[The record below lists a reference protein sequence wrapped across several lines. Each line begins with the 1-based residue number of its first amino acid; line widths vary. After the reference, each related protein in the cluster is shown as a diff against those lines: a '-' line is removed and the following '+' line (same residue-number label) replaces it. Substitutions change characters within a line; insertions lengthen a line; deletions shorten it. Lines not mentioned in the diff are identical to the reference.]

1 MLIRCTSILTTI
13 INDYD
18 IDLKVQTIIIAKC
31 KEVYKDN
38 SMHAVK
44 EQYINITGLKI
55 DSHDI

>member
-55 DSHDI
+55 Y